1 MKKLVTALF
10 TTLLLAA
17 SVPGYATT
25 ISSGFSPTGYTVFG
39 ERPGVWDTVGQT
51 FSLNPG
57 DDTTLDSVTFYI
69 NDYTD
74 LPAWASLDNID
85 FALYLYEWD
94 GSKITGSSLYTSG
107 ALTTASDVPG
117 YETFTVNTGGVSLT
131 TGTDYVFFVST
142 SLFQD
147 GYLDYGVIG
156 VTGANQYAG
165 GNIVLKQNNTDFGQL
180 STSAWSSSPTV
191 DLTFAMQLSP
201 GSSTTSS
208 VPEPSTLLLLGSGL
222 GGFAMIRRF
231 RKS

>member
-1 MKKLVTALF
+1 MKKQLTGFFTA
-10 TTLLLAA
+10 LLLAA

-25 ISSGFSPTGYTVFG
+25 ISSGGFPTGYTAFG
-39 ERPGVWDTVGQT
+39 ERSGVWDTVGQT

-57 DDTTLDSVTFYI
+57 DDTTLDSITFYI

-74 LPAWASLDNID
+74 LSAWASLDNID

-117 YETFTVNTGGVSLT
+117 YEAFTINTGGVSLT

-147 GYLDYGVIG
+147 GYLDQGVIG

-165 GNIVLKQNNTDFGQL
+165 GNIVLKQNDTDFGQL
-180 STSAWSSSPTV
+180 STSAWVSSPTI
-191 DLTFAMQLSP
+191 DLTFTMQLSP
-201 GSSTTSS
+201 DSPTS

-222 GGFAMIRRF
+222 SGFALIRRF